1 MFLRGKEMTA
11 DKIRHDDTADFA
23 KALMIEPTLIN
34 DPFVRGKIYS
44 MIKKKIR
51 QAKIGVLN
59 LKGNFAIIGGDPYSL
74 CQSIFGLPV
83 TGLLKAGETYHHYWS
98 EQGVNEIVCFRAPMT
113 SKYNIRKL
121 KVVATT
127 EMEYWYRDIRTCML
141 LNSWDSTAEAANGAD
156 KDRKTPSL

>member
-1 MFLRGKEMTA
+1 
-11 DKIRHDDTADFA
+11 
-23 KALMIEPTLIN
+23 
-34 DPFVRGKIYS
+34 
-44 MIKKKIR
+44 
-51 QAKIGVLN
+51 
-59 LKGNFAIIGGDPYSL
+59 
-74 CQSIFGLPV
+74 
-83 TGLLKAGETYHHYWS
+83 
-98 EQGVNEIVCFRAPMT
+98 MT